1 MASLKERLIQFVLR
15 GKDELTPAAKQSEEA
30 LNSLKETS
38 EQLGLALDNAKEA
51 QGLAKA
57 LEQTQR
63 AVEVAKRNLGDAEKQ
78 VSDLRDALSQATEAA
93 GLQQS
98 LKDAEREASRSR
110 RQLNA
115 LTQQLADAEK
125 AAKAAGVNTDGLSDE
140 QQRLAGEVDKARKAL
155 DENNAKLRDA
165 QREQAAAARETAEH
179 GSRVESLRGA
189 MSSGAKQV
197 LAFAA
202 AYVSLN
208 AAMGLVRSGLNLVR
222 DGIRAIA
229 MEGSDKQ
236 QALAQLEATLAST
249 GRQAEFTTQ
258 QLLDMADAMEAS
270 SMLTAEQVQ
279 AAQARLL
286 SYTDVAAN
294 EFPRALQ
301 IVIDQQE
308 RLGISAEASAEIVG
322 RALQSPSKA
331 MAALSRQGF
340 TLEAGQQRLLKQ
352 LEATGRMAE
361 AQSIIMDML
370 TEAYG
375 GAAAAARLN
384 TAAGLWKGITD
395 RIGDFTNRVANSGAF
410 DYIQRKLVEVS
421 NGLDAMANDGRL
433 DRLAQSLSD
442 AFVAGS
448 EALSKYVE
456 KLATVDFEGLA
467 ARAARTAEQIGPA
480 IESTVQSARVVT
492 ATLSTLWNAFA
503 GTVNAAGA
511 ALVLVV
517 QQTVGRLGLA
527 IGQIADMFGD
537 SDLRAKADGLYNFLG
552 ELSQGYAEQAKTD
565 YQQIA
570 DAWSTTTEHIK
581 VKAKEQTEAISLEAV
596 SQADFVRQAVTSM
609 QGALDQISAA
619 KTVAQLRQ
627 VGDEMYAA
635 YKRGDISQQEYAAS
649 SVELNRR
656 LTALGGAAKSM
667 AGDVG
672 IAAESLKSLTDVQ
685 RAISDA
691 KTDRDITAIRT
702 AIKRLYDE
710 GNIGAAEYND
720 ALAKLSTR
728 QKELTQTL
736 QGSKKA
742 QDDKN
747 KSDREAIVTS
757 EQLRRESGKRME
769 AERKAGDE
777 AMQRRRKES
786 SDAQRDMGAMEGFFS
801 GVMSRAREP
810 VAALSRAALE
820 LYDQMRGL
828 TTAAPSIDTSSLEAT
843 RTSLESVSKA
853 LGDVRATLAM
863 PMQSS
868 LARWMAETQQ
878 ASLQTQQAFL
888 SQKSSLQGLMQSY
901 ERGSITAQQFV
912 RRANS
917 MKHALSLLD
926 GSDLSGLE
934 SAIEAAN
941 QRMQQMG
948 QSTRSTLES
957 LQDELDG
964 LQGRQDDIERR
975 RFAARQRE
983 LQAQVAEAQAGGD
996 AQAVANANRALGL
1009 LRQIEAESAQARQAE
1024 EQKKR
1029 MEAQQATQPAPT
1041 QQPEQPGKLIRLEVP
1056 GRAAVDVR
1064 VAGDAEETNLLSIL
1078 EQAGL
1083 RSL

>member
-30 LNSLKETS
+30 LNSLKEAS
-38 EQLGLALDNAKEA
+38 EQLGQALDNAKEA

-78 VSDLRDALSQATEAA
+78 VTDLRDALSQAPEAA

-125 AAKAAGVNTDGLSDE
+125 AAKAAGINTDGLSDE
-140 QQRLAGEVDKARKAL
+140 QQRLAGEVEKARRAL
-155 DENNAKLRDA
+155 DENNAKLREA

-179 GSRVESLRGA
+179 SSRVQSLRGA
-189 MSSGAKQV
+189 MSTGAKQI

-208 AAMGLVRSGLNLVR
+208 AAMGVVQKGLSLVAQ
-222 DGIRAIA
+222 GIRAVA

-236 QALAQLEATLAST
+236 QALGQLEATLAST
-249 GRQAEFTTQ
+249 GRQAEFTTK
-258 QLLDMADAMEAS
+258 QLLDMADAMEAN
-270 SMLTAEQVQ
+270 SMLTGEQVQ

-301 IVIDQQE
+301 IVIDQQQ

-410 DYIQRKLVEVS
+410 DYIQRKLLEVS
-421 NGLDAMANDGRL
+421 DGLDAMANDGRL
-433 DRLAQSLSD
+433 DRLAKSLSD
-442 AFVAGS
+442 AFVSGA
-448 EALSKYVE
+448 EALSTYAE
-456 KLATVDFEGLA
+456 KLVTVDFEGLA
-467 ARAARTAEQIGPA
+467 ARAARAAEQIGPA
-480 IESTVQSARVVT
+480 IESTLQAARVVT
-492 ATLSTLWNAFA
+492 ATLSTVWNGFA

-511 ALVLVV
+511 ALVLAV

-527 IGQIADMFGD
+527 IGQIADMFGN

-552 ELSQGYAEQAKTD
+552 ELSLGYAEQAKTD

-596 SQADFVRQAVTSM
+596 SQADFVRKAVTSM
-609 QGALDQISAA
+609 QDALDQLSAA
-619 KTVAQLRQ
+619 KTVKEVRQ
-627 VGDEMYAA
+627 VGEEMFAA
-635 YKRGDISQQEYAAS
+635 YKRGDISQQEYSAS

-656 LTALGGAAKSM
+656 LKDLGGTARS
-667 AGDVG
+667 AGAELSG
-672 IAAESLKSLTDVQ
+672 LAGGLESLSDVQSAIARARTDVD
-685 RAISDA
+685 ISN
-691 KTDRDITAIRT
+691 IRT
-702 AIKRLYDE
+702 ALRKLYSDGVVNANEYAKAQAELNERVAALKPAAEASTKAVKEQGDALDRTASRVRSVGDAAEEAGSGLDFFGAVLTAARTPLANMSEAALAAFDALQGIQNFDAQIDMESIEGLRAGLLKVKDEAAALQAELGMIGSRDYGLGIWMRETALRSREVQARFLEQRLELQKLMKGYE
-710 GNIGAAEYND
+710 SGATSLASFIGAAR
-720 ALAKLSTR
+720 S
-728 QKELTQTL
+728 
-736 QGSKKA
+736 A
-742 QDDKN
+742 Q
-747 KSDREAIVTS
+747 
-757 EQLRRESGKRME
+757 
-769 AERKAGDE
+769 
-777 AMQRRRKES
+777 
-786 SDAQRDMGAMEGFFS
+786 
-801 GVMSRAREP
+801 
-810 VAALSRAALE
+810 
-820 LYDQMRGL
+820 
-828 TTAAPSIDTSSLEAT
+828 
-843 RTSLESVSKA
+843 
-853 LGDVRATLAM
+853 
-863 PMQSS
+863 
-868 LARWMAETQQ
+868 
-878 ASLQTQQAFL
+878 
-888 SQKSSLQGLMQSY
+888 
-901 ERGSITAQQFV
+901 
-912 RRANS
+912 AN
-917 MKHALSLLD
+917 LDLLD
-926 GSDLSGLE
+926 SSDLSQLE
-934 SAIEAAN
+934 SAIASAE
-941 QRMQQMG
+941 QRMQQLG
-948 QSTRSTLES
+948 ESSRNTLAS
-957 LQDELDG
+957 LQDELDKVRG
-964 LQGRQDDIERR
+964 NEEAIEKRRAAQRR
-975 RFAARQRE
+975 RELEQQLDEARQ
-983 LQAQVAEAQAGGD
+983 GGD
-996 AQAVANANRALGL
+996 SRAVANLQQSLSL
-1009 LRQIEAESAQARQAE
+1009 LRQIEAETAQQREQQANQQRAEQQRQAATAAP
-1024 EQKKR
+1024 
-1029 MEAQQATQPAPT
+1029 AQQAEPT
-1041 QQPEQPGKLIRLEVP
+1041 KVIRLESAR
-1056 GRAAVDVR
+1056 GRRVDVS
-1064 VAGDAEETNLLSIL
+1064 VPAGGEDALLGIL
-1078 EQAGL
+1078 EEAGL